1 MKSKK
6 NMKNKIIL
14 KKKKKYSQKGGSK
27 IIQNFF
33 PQSYSKP
40 QIIVNK
46 NGKRSNTDEFQ
57 SKITNITNKAFKYSQ
72 NAKILGNYIFLQEL
86 NKNL

>member
-46 NGKRSNTDEFQ
+46 NAKRSNTDEFQ
-57 SKITNITNKAFKYSQ
+57 SKITNITNYTVSK
-72 NAKILGNYIFLQEL
+72 
-86 NKNL
+86 